1 MGEMNLENQLQVAFA
16 TNAELREQ
24 IDSLTRVNW
33 SLEERLRHD
42 AESREEMR
50 SFYENQ
56 MENLRKE
63 QQKLI
68 DEAVSRITKS
78 FEDQISKLIAE
89 RDAALLAVKHQRGKR
104 FGGKSER
111 NKGDNNHHNGGE
123 NREAEKSVYVDAEDQ
138 RQKDMEKAASES
150 SNVRNGDTLDA
161 QKLVKKLKRQHP
173 GAEITVVREDYSKAK
188 SYMEDQTDSHYHT
201 LESYFVLPD
210 GEYYRTGKNGE
221 IEKSCLRVLIRYPE
235 RYEEHIYEVA
245 HVRSKDKEEYSTSE
259 SLALDRPVPGCMFS
273 KEMLTY
279 VLCEKYLYHTPFRQ
293 ILKKLRNRGLK
304 VSKSVLGEHVHKAI
318 AWLKEKL
325 QPFWSSLVR
334 KSWILMIDETRTLVG
349 CKDEETEERKYKN
362 KYMWGLRANSVNL
375 AWFLYEDGS
384 RGAEAIRPF
393 LDGFL
398 GFYTTDGYAV
408 YKIFDSKEEASKEEK
423 DGKGE
428 KEEKG
433 RRSACMVH
441 IRSYQKDIVI
451 KRACCQSAISF

>member
-259 SLALDRPVPGCMFS
+259 SLALDRPVPGCM
-273 KEMLTY
+273 Y
-279 VLCEKYLYHTPFRQ
+279 VQ
-293 ILKKLRNRGLK
+293 QGN
-304 VSKSVLGEHVHKAI
+304 A
-318 AWLKEKL
+318 
-325 QPFWSSLVR
+325 
-334 KSWILMIDETRTLVG
+334 D
-349 CKDEETEERKYKN
+349 
-362 KYMWGLRANSVNL
+362 
-375 AWFLYEDGS
+375 
-384 RGAEAIRPF
+384 
-393 LDGFL
+393 
-398 GFYTTDGYAV
+398 
-408 YKIFDSKEEASKEEK
+408 
-423 DGKGE
+423 
-428 KEEKG
+428 
-433 RRSACMVH
+433 
-441 IRSYQKDIVI
+441 IRSL
-451 KRACCQSAISF
+451 